1 MKLLSDGTAYSYKND
16 FIQKSLNTAL
26 AYSSIGVDCTEICN
40 PKEDDE
46 NVLWDKFYQ
55 KTATALAAYLP
66 PKSVY
71 QSCTVT
77 QAASRIRAFL
87 AVDYSS
93 MRTGNTITLQIKNRS
108 EDTFFMLRLHNEK
121 IEDIDGAAAEK
132 IEDGAYLITPER
144 DTVTIS
150 LKK

>member
-1 MKLLSDGTAYSYKND
+1 MRRKRRIRGRTVVLLLLLAAA
-16 FIQKSLNTAL
+16 AL
-26 AYSSIGVDCTEICN
+26 FLLARMRLFPLI
-40 PKEDDE
+40 EDMAVTRVT
-46 NVLWDKFYQ
+46 N
-55 KTATALAAYLP
+55 KTANLINEAIDE
-66 PKSVY
+66 
-71 QSCTVT
+71 Q
-77 QAASRIRAFL
+77 IRKG

-108 EDTFFMLRLHNEK
+108 EDTFFMLRLHNEE